1 MGLQPGDLGSALEPE
16 PSGGGSDLEA
26 GALEMQ
32 AYVEMLKALTMS
44 RNEKERHG
52 EGVIVVVFYS
62 SEPAKDVRMSP
73 SECIKS
79 RLM

>member
-1 MGLQPGDLGSALEPE
+1 
-16 PSGGGSDLEA
+16 
-26 GALEMQ
+26 MQ
-32 AYVEMLKALTMS
+32 AYVKMLKALAMS

-62 SEPAKDVRMSP
+62 SEPPKDVRMSP
-73 SECIKS
+73 FECIKS